1 VPGLTP
7 PADLVNDP
15 AYPTDGI
22 DLFPL
27 LRSGSTAER
36 TLYWRYKGN
45 HQRAML
51 RGAYKYLK
59 ILDNE
64 YLFNVDEDPLERAN
78 LQSRMPDVFEDM
90 TRSWKAWNRTMLP
103 QIDASFTEAVMAEE
117 QADHIGAGWVVETAD
132 NPD

>member
-1 VPGLTP
+1 
-7 PADLVNDP
+7 
-15 AYPTDGI
+15 
-22 DLFPL
+22 
-27 LRSGSTAER
+27 
-36 TLYWRYKGN
+36 
-45 HQRAML
+45 ML

-103 QIDASFTEAVMAEE
+103 QIDARFTEAVMAEE